1 MQESRYFKKPLTI
14 ESKDPIFTLVTNQP
28 KDNQMSESKSN
39 ASTGIGLGTI
49 LAILISVA
57 LNKSFWW
64 AILHMFF
71 GWFYVIYALV
81 TRGTEIIP
89 GFRSL
94 LGI

>member
-1 MQESRYFKKPLTI
+1 
-14 ESKDPIFTLVTNQP
+14 
-28 KDNQMSESKSN
+28 MSESNSST
-39 ASTGIGLGTI
+39 ASTGISIGTI

-64 AILHMFF
+64 AILHMLF
-71 GWFYVIYALV
+71 GWFYVIYALA

-89 GFRSL
+89 GFKTL